1 MITVINMILLIVVEV
16 DTTRERKTKTA
27 NVVSH
32 RGAKNN
38 LANMMMTLMTMS
50 LVMVMVMM
58 MTLITMTLVMV
69 MVMTMTLIA
78 MTLVMVMVMTLMTL
92 VMVMVMMMTLKTPD
106 QAAL

>member
-58 MTLITMTLVMV
+58 MTLITMTLG
-69 MVMTMTLIA
+69 
-78 MTLVMVMVMTLMTL
+78 MVMTLMTL

>member
-1 MITVINMILLIVVEV
+1 MTFLITVINMILLIVVEV

-69 MVMTMTLIA
+69 MVMM
-78 MTLVMVMVMTLMTL
+78 MTLM
-92 VMVMVMMMTLKTPD
+92 TPD